1 MKFKI
6 RPAYEDDAA
15 DINDIRRQES
25 VLPNIL
31 AVPSETSSHTEDWLS
46 SIDPAMQHVFVAEVE
61 HDGEAKVVGI
71 ASLAISSRLRQ
82 RHSAGIG
89 IMLHEDYH
97 GKGIGTAL
105 MDAIISLA
113 DNWLMLVRLELDVLA
128 VNEGAV
134 RFYERLGFVK
144 EGVKVKDTIRL
155 GKYVDSIFMAR
166 INHKAIN

>member
-1 MKFKI
+1 
-6 RPAYEDDAA
+6 
-15 DINDIRRQES
+15 

-31 AVPSETSSHTEDWLS
+31 AVPSETSAYTSDWLS
-46 SIDPAMQHVFVAEVE
+46 NIDPATQHVFVAEVE
-61 HDGEAKVVGI
+61 HNGEAKVVGI
-71 ASLAISSRLRQ
+71 ASLAISGMLRR
-82 RHSAGIG
+82 RHVGSIG

-105 MDAIISLA
+105 MDAIICMA

-144 EGVKVKDTIRL
+144 EGVKVMDTIRL

-166 INHKAIN
+166 INRNVIN